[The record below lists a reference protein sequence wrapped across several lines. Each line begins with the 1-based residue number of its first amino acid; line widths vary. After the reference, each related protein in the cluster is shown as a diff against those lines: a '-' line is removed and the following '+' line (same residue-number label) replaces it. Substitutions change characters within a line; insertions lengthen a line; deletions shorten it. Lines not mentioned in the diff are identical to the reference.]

1 MPKETPLVQAVRNAI
16 QAEKLEA
23 VLRAA
28 GAQEVTGRAVEVLR
42 EVAAAE
48 ATRKLGLALNA
59 PVIDAKILEV
69 ARASIGQK
77 AIGAIGREGLEARL
91 AREIAAIAVSAA
103 DVARVE
109 ARPVCHNCVAIGA
122 LRVAASE
129 IAAVRAAAE
138 A

>member
-1 MPKETPLVQAVRNAI
+1 MSKEAPLVEAVRNAI

-48 ATRKLGLALNA
+48 VTRKLAIPLASSAASAN
-59 PVIDAKILEV
+59 VLEA
-69 ARASIGQK
+69 ARASIHL
-77 AIGAIGREGLEARL
+77 AAVGAIRHADVEARL
-91 AREIAAIAVSAA
+91 TRELAAIATAAA
-103 DVARVE
+103 DVARLE

-122 LRVAASE
+122 ARLAAGQVPTRTA
-129 IAAVRAAAE
+129 ITT
-138 A
+138 